1 MNDSLVAE
9 IQKFTLSTR
18 AVLERETDEQL
29 QGIYGW
35 LPDGSFADA
44 SHYPAIQQ
52 LDDAR
57 ETRKQLERYAEEEQA
72 AGFSPKD
79 SRRKLIHETA
89 FTWLNRHVAFRLFE
103 ERKLLKQTVTK
114 VEKSNGFIFWLT
126 TDGNEAIFQL
136 HQQGDLP
143 LNPMGEG
150 PSNVAYRRFI
160 LWQSGDLAR
169 VFPVLFDPSTLPS
182 HLFPRPAVIKKIVEA
197 MNAETLFEAW
207 KPGNEETLGWV
218 YEGFIEDDNKE
229 VFKKFSKGKKVL
241 ADEIGPA
248 TQRFTPRWIVRFL
261 VENSLGRI
269 WIEMHPDSRFKDSLT
284 YLVPVEKAQAHP
296 LKLAR
301 NITFLD
307 PSCGS
312 MHFGLVAFDLLVDMY
327 REEFEKIG
335 QPGWPEKPSVTSEDD
350 IAACIIAHNLHGIDI
365 DLRSVQIS
373 ALTLFLRA
381 RTLNPKCAFTDRN
394 LACANVEQI
403 SGGKLDTLIA
413 AAKFSHPI
421 YERVLRTLAAE
432 MKDSDQL
439 GSLLRLDR
447 SLERL
452 VAEER
457 RKVDLNKQ
465 FLLSFPGVSTE
476 QFDTQAGIEEFF
488 EVLTDQLQ
496 RHLDFFV
503 RASRETGSDPG
514 HIVSEAAKGLRYMQ
528 LVSHQYDVVAT
539 NPPYMSRRNMSDV
552 IAKHLDK
559 HYPETKGDLYA
570 AFIARC
576 MELTGPLGKIAMVTQ
591 QSFMFISSY
600 EKFRILLRSTAAIET
615 MAHLGPKAFP
625 NITGEKVNT
634 TAFILCREPN
644 EKARDEHRGSYFR
657 LIREKSAEAKRL
669 TFEVALASFQANQH
683 HPLAFTYCQADF
695 DAIPGKPWIYWLPA
709 NIQALFP
716 KLQKVGDIATTAVG
730 QNTGDNFRFLR
741 FWWECGFNRID
752 RNCRSIQNS
761 IDSGFR
767 WFPYMKGGTPRA
779 WWGNQEICVNW
790 YQDGIEVKAL
800 AVIRNSGKHW
810 SRYLQN
816 LEFLFKPGATWSDI
830 SPSGFAVRI
839 SPGGFIHDVKGM
851 GCYSTEE
858 LLLPLIGLLN
868 STLNNYLLSA
878 LNPTISFQAGDVRR
892 LPVPAAFSQQLI
904 SSVASAISHTKLD
917 SSDTER
923 TYDFLH
929 PPLSVSE
936 VVGRHARIRQ
946 IEEEVD
952 CEVTRLYGLLEE
964 DRQLIKAELV
974 GSSVLVE
981 NDDEA
986 AEGSEVEEEVL
997 EGVWNEASLAR
1008 AWVSYAFGTA
1018 LGRYR
1023 IGDPDGLGRGN
1034 FDAATIAAINALI
1047 DSDGIMPSD
1056 PGHPQDIVSRTI
1068 HILELMRGNE
1078 LAQSLVRTA
1087 TGGEGMPED
1096 LLRGILERFTGQP
1109 DMSFWRHHFQLYR
1122 KRPIYWPLQS
1132 PKKKYTVWIF
1142 QERLTSNSLFEV
1154 RRIVEERLRLLER
1167 EIADKRIPAVTNRA
1181 LAKELDKLLEL
1192 SDDLRDFSKNLQNI
1206 IQAGYTPH
1214 IDDGVLLN
1222 AAPLH
1227 TLLPSWPE
1235 TKKAWLEL
1243 VDEKYEW
1250 AQQAMDHWPER
1261 VKVKCKTNKSFAIAH
1276 GLA

>member
-1 MNDSLVAE
+1 MNDTLVAE

-57 ETRKQLERYAEEEQA
+57 ETRLQLERYAEEEQA

-79 SRRKLIHETA
+79 SRHKLKRETA
-89 FTWLNRHVAFRLFE
+89 FTWLNRLVAFRLFE

-114 VEKSNGFIFWLT
+114 IEKSNGFIYWLT
-126 TDGNEAIFQL
+126 TEGNEGIYQL

-160 LWQSGDLAR
+160 NWQSGDLAR

-182 HLFPRPAVIKKIVEA
+182 HLFPRPAVIKQIVAA
-197 MNAETLFEAW
+197 MNAETLVEAW
-207 KPGNEETLGWV
+207 MPGNEETLGWV
-218 YEGFIEDDNKE
+218 YEGFIEDENKA
-229 VFKKFSKGKKVL
+229 VFEKFSKGKKVL

-269 WIEMHPDSRFKDSLT
+269 WIEMHPDSRLKDSLT
-284 YLVPVEKAQAHP
+284 YLVPVEKPQAHP

-312 MHFGLVAFDLLVDMY
+312 MHFGLVAFDLFVDMY
-327 REEFEKIG
+327 REEFENIG

-350 IAACIIAHNLHGIDI
+350 IAASIIAHNLHGIDI

-439 GSLLRLDR
+439 GSLLRLER

-457 RKVDLNKQ
+457 RKVYENKQ

-488 EVLTDQLQ
+488 DVLTDQLQ

-539 NPPYMSRRNMSDV
+539 NPPYMSRRNMSEV

-559 HYPETKGDLYA
+559 HYSETKGDLYA

-576 MELTGPLGKIAMVTQ
+576 LELVAPQGKVAMVTQ
-591 QSFMFISSY
+591 QSFMFIGTY
-600 EKFRILLRSTAAIET
+600 EKFRSHLRSTVAIET

-634 TAFILCREPN
+634 TAFVLCREPD
-644 EKARDEHRGSYFR
+644 KQARENLRGVYFR
-657 LIREKSAEAKRL
+657 LVREKEAEAKRV
-669 TFEVALASFQANQH
+669 TFEGALSAMCSNTSSPH
-683 HPLAFTYCQADF
+683 VFTFRQIDF
-695 DAIPGKPWIYWLPA
+695 DTIPEKPWIYWMPEK
-709 NIQALFP
+709 IQNLFRQGRLISIAAP
-716 KLQKVGDIATTAVG
+716 PKVGL
-730 QNTGDNFRFLR
+730 QTGKNARFVR
-741 FWWECGFNRID
+741 KWWEVGFNYID
-752 RNCRSIQNS
+752 RITTSCV
-761 IDSGFR
+761 DSKFR
-767 WFPYMKGGTPRA
+767 GGNWFPYMKGGAPVP
-779 WWGNQEICVNW
+779 WYGNQEHVVNW
-790 YQDGIEVKAL
+790 KMHGQE
-800 AVIRNSGKHW
+800 IRSFVDTKGKLL
-810 SRYLQN
+810 SRPQN
-816 LEFLFKPGATWSDI
+816 TDFYFRRGVTWSDV
-830 SPSGFAVRI
+830 SPKGFAGRL

-851 GCYSTEE
+851 TCYPSNESLKE
-858 LLLPLIGLLN
+858 VLGIFN
-868 STLNNYLLSA
+868 STAAKFILSA
-878 LNPTISFQAGDVRR
+878 LNPTISFQVGDIER
-892 LPVPAAFSQQLI
+892 LPIPSYSSKVLEDKVEDAVTLTQQD
-904 SSVASAISHTKLD
+904 SAYS
-917 SSDTER
+917 EM
-923 TYDFLH
+923 TYDFIH
-929 PPLSVSE
+929 PPFSVKE
-936 VVGRHARIRQ
+936 VEERHTILLQ
-946 IEEEVD
+946 LEEEID
-952 CEVTRLYGLLEE
+952 QEVTRLYGLIEADRLALKSELEGTTAISEIDEE
-964 DRQLIKAELV
+964 DGET
-974 GSSVLVE
+974 
-981 NDDEA
+981 
-986 AEGSEVEEEVL
+986 EEEEETL
-997 EGVWNEASLAR
+997 EGAWNEASLAR

-1023 IGDPDGLGRGN
+1023 IGVSEGLGRGN
-1034 FDAATIAAINALI
+1034 FDAATITAISALI
-1047 DSDGIMPSD
+1047 DSDGIMPAD
-1056 PGHPQDIVSRTI
+1056 LGHPQDIVSRTI
-1068 HILELMRGNE
+1068 SILELMRGE
-1078 LAQSLVRTA
+1078 ETARSLVRAA
-1087 TGGEGMPED
+1087 TGGDGMPED
-1096 LLRGILERFTGQP
+1096 LLRGLLERFAGQP
-1109 DMSFWRHHFQLYR
+1109 DTSFWRFHFQRYR
-1122 KRPIYWPLQS
+1122 KRPIFWPLQS
-1132 PKKKYTVWIF
+1132 PKRKYTIWIF
-1142 QERLTSNSLFEV
+1142 QERFTTNSLFEV

-1192 SDDLRDFSKNLQNI
+1192 SDDLRDFSKNLQDI
-1206 IQAGYTPH
+1206 IQTGYTPH

-1243 VDEKYEW
+1243 ADEKYDW

-1261 VKVKCKTNKSFAIAH
+1261 VKEKCKTNKSFAIAH